1 MKKWII
7 PLLIQ
12 TIVSTSAFAGLG
24 DVLKPSNIQERVRTE
39 VADLDISFRVNLFD
53 VDLFEGLGISSR
65 YRYEVEPSYIANY
78 FTRVDR
84 WEFNTD
90 IKAGDI
96 LDEVIKTPIYL
107 NIDRE
112 SSVYFVRQFQS
123 KWEATKAPPYLL
135 NRLPVT
141 ASRARKYLEPGD
153 FVSIP
158 SEMTVAF
165 GASSGFLDQ
174 IDGVDAEA
182 DVYYMLKGKF
192 LIHIFRMKDNK
203 VRVKL
208 IAQKVNGAA
217 GEVSIG
223 ADLEVFGVSIVDKQ
237 IKKIFEL
244 DALKVGLGKGKG
256 SQFLIDY
263 IFDLNDDKAVEAYNS
278 ILSSTYKFKDL
289 SIFRDFVSRNE
300 LESSLLSSYEKA
312 DNLSKED
319 RNLKSKRVERVFKG
333 SNNYDYD
340 SSRLKLGLILAS
352 FDRNISYTENLVSY
366 DSTDG
371 ERHYYFYPIHTKTK
385 DKKIG
390 ISPFKYKENI
400 KVSYFGLVPVKKK
413 EDIGSTFSD
422 YGFTY
427 DLKDKFFRQSE
438 QVKLKQ
444 LIKDNIPKSV
454 YNTIDWGEFDETQA
468 HNSARGFF
476 QVIFKAE
483 AFESIKGI
491 SQDELHRKLVAFYK
505 DRERLSAGPIHGVWR
520 RVWRT
525 ITILGIT
532 ERRSLNKISKALYF
546 AINDTKLGAK
556 ERVRRLLSLRENNL
570 FEKVGVG
577 FLISLLSEDVL
588 EDKVFITLDLHA
600 RDTQNIQLRFGDQ
613 KFSTIY
619 NELRFA
625 HGAINDRSWDLR
637 MLSEEEITPEEKLY
651 LLNE

>member
-12 TIVSTSAFAGLG
+12 ATISSTAFAGLG

-84 WEFNTD
+84 WEMKTD
-90 IKAGDI
+90 VRAGDI
-96 LDEVIKTPIYL
+96 IDEVIKTPIYL
-107 NIDRE
+107 NIDRD

-135 NRLPVT
+135 NRLPVS
-141 ASRARKYLEPGD
+141 ASRAIKYLEPGD

-174 IDGVDAEA
+174 VDGLDAEA
-182 DVYYMLKGKF
+182 EVYYMLKGKF
-192 LIHIFRMKDNK
+192 LIHIFRMKENK

-208 IAQKVNGAA
+208 IAQKVNGTA
-217 GEVSIG
+217 GEVSVG

-237 IKKIFEL
+237 IRKIFEL

-263 IFDLNDDKAVEAYNS
+263 IFDLNDEKAIEAYNS

-289 SIFRDFVSRNE
+289 SIFRDFVSGNQ

-312 DNLSKED
+312 DVLSKED
-319 RNLKSKRVERVFKG
+319 RDLKSKRVERVFKG

-340 SSRLKLGLILAS
+340 NSRLKLGLILAS
-352 FDRNISYTENLVSY
+352 FDRNNSYTENLVSY

-390 ISPFKYKENI
+390 ISPFKYKESI
-400 KVSYFGLVPVKKK
+400 KVSYFGLVPVEKE

-454 YNTIDWGEFDETQA
+454 YNTIDWAEFNETEA

-483 AFESIKGI
+483 AFESIRGI
-491 SQDELHRKLVAFYK
+491 TQNELHKRLLTFYK
-505 DRERLSAGPIHGVWR
+505 ERELLSAGPVHGTWR
-520 RVWRT
+520 RVWRA

-532 ERRSLNKISKALYF
+532 ERRSLKKISTALYS
-546 AINDTKLGAK
+546 AINDTEIGAK
-556 ERVRRLLSLRENNL
+556 ERVRKLLSLRENNL

-577 FLISLLSEDVL
+577 FLVSLLPKDIL
-588 EDKVFITLDLHA
+588 EDKIFITLDLHA
-600 RDTQNIQLRFGDQ
+600 RDTENIKLKFGDQ
-613 KFSTIY
+613 KFSNIY

-637 MLSEEEITPEEKLY
+637 MMSEEDITPEEESF